1 VDGYTGTIWITIT
14 NESGTINHSLDYAGS
29 GLYELGYL
37 LFLLLIKK
45 DILILDEPALNLHP
59 IWQKEISKLIEE
71 YCSIGQSIVI
81 THSPYILP
89 DFTKENI
96 IDYIIYHFSLDSQ
109 DHSTVNSIINL
120 KKEHLLNTMK
130 YRKMIDK
137 FKTIFFADIVIVV
150 EGESDERL
158 IQEIINEKFIHEQ
171 KNLKNI
177 DVINTG
183 GGNDPVKLFKLLK
196 SWSIPVLLIV
206 DNDKEMDLDKE
217 GLSNL
222 PTILLLHSDLEGT
235 IVIGD
240 LLDIIF
246 RFKDAS
252 KISIKSEIKKFGKDN
267 NHYRVLEILKSVDTI
282 LKESSLDD
290 KDIQEVIKKL
300 VNNPEMIPKS
310 EWDRMNVELNRDK
323 NRISEKISYF
333 IDRKYFEIESKIER
347 IIEILNDENNP
358 ILTYCPQQI
367 LDFI

>member
-1 VDGYTGTIWITIT
+1 
-14 NESGTINHSLDYAGS
+14 
-29 GLYELGYL
+29 
-37 LFLLLIKK
+37 
-45 DILILDEPALNLHP
+45 
-59 IWQKEISKLIEE
+59 
-71 YCSIGQSIVI
+71 
-81 THSPYILP
+81 
-89 DFTKENI
+89 
-96 IDYIIYHFSLDSQ
+96 
-109 DHSTVNSIINL
+109 
-120 KKEHLLNTMK
+120 
-130 YRKMIDK
+130 MIDK

-367 LDFI
+367 LDFIGINIHKK